1 MDYRYHTAIAPG
13 GASQVR
19 PRRALSLSLA
29 VLAATGGVGCWAVAA
44 RAQEVGQAQGAAGV
58 QKGQVLVTT
67 QQLNLRVRR
76 QSDGVEVV
84 IEGVGSAPEL
94 QQTTRGTV
102 WLGRLLTSRPAALPG
117 GGQRLSV
124 PEAGFQ
130 SLSLVGAGQV
140 FELQV
145 TPIPGYPLGRPV
157 VSADGRDLIL
167 SFASSGQA
175 SQQTSSLDLR
185 RPGRVSEP
193 TAAYVPPLQPRAVA
207 PPVGDMAV
215 GTMLLTNSSY
225 LNVSGP
231 PVTMTLR
238 KAPARDVLMALS
250 RLGGYGFVF
259 VEDSNKADNAAGTNG
274 SASTLPISISF
285 RNENYGQAV
294 NSALLAAGLQGKR
307 QGNTILAGTNV
318 MGKSFGAQ
326 LSKVYRLNQVNANSA
341 ADYLA
346 NLGAQVT
353 KTNTINTAITA
364 GANPNTTAI
373 GASNLATTTSSRQ
386 TKVESYSAG
395 TGPLQGLIATTDS
408 RLSTITLVGEPR
420 LVTVA
425 ESYLRQLD
433 LRQRQVALSVK
444 ILDITLG
451 NNATIDNSFAFKF
464 GNSFIISESGQL
476 LAQFGRD
483 QPIAGTPPTGS
494 TTTTTV
500 NTSNSGDDTSISS
513 TNTSNA
519 SGNSSLSS
527 LGSSNSGFD
536 TSNSNQ
542 SGSNSSVTL
551 RSNEFSNFSDAQ
563 ISSIAN
569 ELNLEVPGQSTY
581 NPANRSFTFTPSIG
595 TGTATLLDS
604 IASNLQSTIT
614 RLTGIDR
621 SNIDTTIVSRS
632 NSSFLNDRSSGSR
645 ANNFFSG
652 SESSRSNP
660 SNSFAGNRSTTTTTS
675 TNTVPIGGT
684 PGKPADNFV
693 NFLNAQ
699 IVSAS
704 TKVLASPTLILSE
717 NADEL
722 RKGEDTQGINIANL
736 SRGGSGGSGGG
747 GGSSDNNA
755 NIGRTKANESFVTVG
770 EQVITNF
777 EVSTSS
783 NFGNVV
789 TCTAE
794 LGIAGLTFG
803 ARVSKIDDNGFV
815 TFSMSPAITATVRQQ
830 EVPGCGFVDI
840 LAVRRLDTGSA
851 RVRDGQTLIMTG
863 VISDAD
869 RQEVTKWPILG
880 DVPVIGQFFRNSN
893 NIRAKRELVILVTPR
908 IINDNEGGTF
918 GYGYQPGTSDSRRLL
933 TDPNSPLRSQP

>member
-1 MDYRYHTAIAPG
+1 MPRLRCHPMDHRYLAAIAPG
-13 GASQVR
+13 VASQVR
-19 PRRALSLSLA
+19 PRALSLSLA
-29 VLAATGGVGCWAVAA
+29 VLAATGGVGSWAVAA
-44 RAQEVGQAQGAAGV
+44 RAQEVGQAPQGAVGV
-58 QKGQVLVTT
+58 QKGQVIVTT

-84 IEGVGSAPEL
+84 IEGVGAAPEL

-102 WLGRLLTSRPAALPG
+102 WLGRLLTSRPAVLPG

-175 SQQTSSLDLR
+175 SQQTSRLDLR

-231 PVTMTLR
+231 PITLTTKNAPAVNVLMTL
-238 KAPARDVLMALS
+238 S
-250 RLGGYGFVF
+250 RWGGYGFVF
-259 VEDSNKADNAAGTNG
+259 VEDTSQVENAGAAT
-274 SASTLPISISF
+274 STPLISMSF
-285 RNENYGQAV
+285 RNENYGQAF
-294 NSALLAAGLQGKR
+294 NSALLAAGLQAKR
-307 QGNTILAGTNV
+307 QGNTILVGTNV
-318 MGKSFGAQ
+318 LGKSFGAQ

-353 KTNTINTAITA
+353 KTNTINTAITE
-364 GANPNTTAI
+364 GANPNTTAV

-395 TGPLQGLIATTDS
+395 TGPLQGLLATTDS

-444 ILDITLG
+444 ILDISLG
-451 NNATIDNSFAFKF
+451 NNATMENGFAVRW
-464 GNSFIISESGQL
+464 GNSFIVNNRGEMVANYGDYQPPSSPEGGLPGTYSAAPRTTPLVGTGALTTTDPGFFDQL
-476 LAQFGRD
+476 NNVPYPGA
-483 QPIAGTPPTGS
+483 
-494 TTTTTV
+494 TTTTINGRQFFLRPSFGQYGNPLQPGLSEFTPGAPATPDRFITNPQTGEVTV
-500 NTSNSGDDTSISS
+500 IPGTVGTADRYTRSS
-513 TNTSNA
+513 
-519 SGNSSLSS
+519 
-527 LGSSNSGFD
+527 
-536 TSNSNQ
+536 
-542 SGSNSSVTL
+542 
-551 RSNEFSNFSDAQ
+551 
-563 ISSIAN
+563 
-569 ELNLEVPGQSTY
+569 
-581 NPANRSFTFTPSIG
+581 PANFAYPRNQLFDYIR
-595 TGTATLLDS
+595 A
-604 IASNLQSTIT
+604 TIT
-614 RLTGIDR
+614 
-621 SNIDTTIVSRS
+621 
-632 NSSFLNDRSSGSR
+632 SS
-645 ANNFFSG
+645 
-652 SESSRSNP
+652 
-660 SNSFAGNRSTTTTTS
+660 
-675 TNTVPIGGT
+675 
-684 PGKPADNFV
+684 
-693 NFLNAQ
+693 
-699 IVSAS
+699 S

-717 NADEL
+717 NSEEL
-722 RKGEDTQGINIANL
+722 RKGEDTLALNIANL
-736 SRGGSGGSGGG
+736 SSGGSGSGGG
-747 GGSSDNNA
+747 GGGSGGGSDNNA
-755 NIGRTKANESFVTVG
+755 TIGRTKANESYVTVG
-770 EQVITNF
+770 EQVITNYT
-777 EVSTSS
+777 VTSGTQ
-783 NFGNVV
+783 GNGNS
-789 TCTAE
+789 CQPE
-794 LGIAGLTFG
+794 FGIAGLTFG

-815 TFSMSPAITATVRQQ
+815 TFSMSPAITAALRQQ
-830 EVPGCGFVDI
+830 PVAGCGPIDI

-869 RQEVTKWPILG
+869 RQEVSKWPILG
-880 DVPVIGQFFRNSN
+880 DVPIIGQFFRSSN
-893 NIRAKRELVILVTPR
+893 NNRAKRELVILVTPR
-908 IINDNEGGTF
+908 IINDSEGGNF
-918 GYGYQPGTSDSRRLL
+918 GYGYQPGTNDSRRLL
-933 TDPNSPLRSQP
+933 ADPNSPLRSQP

>member
-13 GASQVR
+13 VASQVR
-19 PRRALSLSLA
+19 PRALSLSLA
-29 VLAATGGVGCWAVAA
+29 VLAATGGVGCWAAAA
-44 RAQEVGQAQGAAGV
+44 RAQEVGQAQQGAAGV
-58 QKGQVLVTT
+58 QKGQVIVTT

-94 QQTTRGTV
+94 QQTTRGAV
-102 WLGRLLTSRPAALPG
+102 WMGRLLTSRPAALPG

-130 SLSLVGAGQV
+130 SLSLVGTGQV
-140 FELQV
+140 FELQI

-167 SFASSGQA
+167 SFAASGQA

-193 TAAYVPPLQPRAVA
+193 RAAYVPPLQPRAVA

-238 KAPARDVLMALS
+238 NAPARDVLMALS

-259 VEDSNKADNAAGTNG
+259 VEDSSKADKAGAAP
-274 SASTLPISISF
+274 SMLPISISF
-285 RNENYGQAV
+285 RNENYGQAF

-307 QGNTILAGTNV
+307 QGNTILAGANV
-318 MGKSFGAQ
+318 LGKSFGAQ

-346 NLGAQVT
+346 NLGASVT
-353 KTNTINTAITA
+353 KTNTISTAITA
-364 GANPNTTAI
+364 GANPNTTAL
-373 GASNLATTTSSRQ
+373 GAQNLATTTSSRQ

-395 TGPLQGLIATTDS
+395 SGPLQGLIATTDS

-444 ILDITLG
+444 ILDVSLG
-451 NNATIDNSFAFKF
+451 NNATIDNSFAVRW
-464 GNSFIISESGQL
+464 GNNFIVNDQGQMLGAFNSL
-476 LAQFGRD
+476 LPPALDAFGRAYPTEVEFEYT
-483 QPIAGTPPTGS
+483 QPSADGTEPGSITAEAPTGINVS
-494 TTTTTV
+494 GGAQLGTV
-500 NTSNSGDDTSISS
+500 YPTRPFASIYKDA
-513 TNTSNA
+513 TKRNP
-519 SGNSSLSS
+519 GLS
-527 LGSSNSGFD
+527 
-536 TSNSNQ
+536 
-542 SGSNSSVTL
+542 
-551 RSNEFSNFSDAQ
+551 
-563 ISSIAN
+563 
-569 ELNLEVPGQSTY
+569 Y
-581 NPANRSFTFTPSIG
+581 NR
-595 TGTATLLDS
+595 
-604 IASNLQSTIT
+604 
-614 RLTGIDR
+614 
-621 SNIDTTIVSRS
+621 
-632 NSSFLNDRSSGSR
+632 
-645 ANNFFSG
+645 NNFY
-652 SESSRSNP
+652 
-660 SNSFAGNRSTTTTTS
+660 
-675 TNTVPIGGT
+675 
-684 PGKPADNFV
+684 NFV
-693 NFLNAQ
+693 NATIRSSN
-699 IVSAS
+699 

-717 NADEL
+717 NAEEL
-722 RKGEDTQGINIANL
+722 RKGEDTLALNIANL
-736 SRGGSGGSGGG
+736 SSGGSGSNSSSSGNTG
-747 GGSSDNNA
+747 SDNNA
-755 NIGRTKANESFVTVG
+755 TIGRTKANESYVTVG
-770 EQVITNF
+770 EQVITNY
-777 EVSTSS
+777 EVTTGTI
-783 NFGNVV
+783 GNGNS
-789 TCTAE
+789 CQPIF
-794 LGIAGLTFG
+794 GIAGLTFG

-815 TFSMSPAITATVRQQ
+815 TFSMSPAITAALRQQ
-830 EVPGCGFVDI
+830 PVAGCGLVDI

-869 RQEVTKWPILG
+869 RQEVSKWPILG
-880 DVPVIGQFFRNSN
+880 DVPIIGQFFRSSN
-893 NIRAKRELVILVTPR
+893 NNRAKRELVILVTPR

-918 GYGYQPGTSDSRRLL
+918 GYGYQPGSGDTRRFLA
-933 TDPNSPLRSQP
+933 DPNAPLRSQP

>member
-1 MDYRYHTAIAPG
+1 MPRLRCHPMDYRYLAATAPG
-13 GASQVR
+13 VASQVR
-19 PRRALSLSLA
+19 PRALSLSLA
-29 VLAATGGVGCWAVAA
+29 VLAATGGVGGWAAAA
-44 RAQEVGQAQGAAGV
+44 RGQDVGQAQGATGV
-58 QKGQVLVTT
+58 QKGQVIVVT

-102 WLGRLLTSRPAALPG
+102 WLGRLLTSRPAVLPG

-140 FELQV
+140 FELQI

-167 SFASSGQA
+167 SFAASGQA

-238 KAPARDVLMALS
+238 NAPARDVLMALS

-259 VEDSNKADNAAGTNG
+259 IEDSNKADNAAGPNAP
-274 SASTLPISISF
+274 ASTLPISISF
-285 RNENYGQAV
+285 RNENYGQAF

-318 MGKSFGAQ
+318 LGKSFGAQ

-353 KTNTINTAITA
+353 KTNTINTAITE
-364 GANPNTTAI
+364 GANPNTTAV

-444 ILDITLG
+444 ILDVSLG
-451 NNATIDNSFAFKF
+451 NNATIDNSFAVRW
-464 GNSFIISESGQL
+464 GNNFIVNDQGQMVGAFNSL
-476 LAQFGRD
+476 LPPRTDAFGRSYPND
-483 QPIAGTPPTGS
+483 VTFEIDEQGRITAEAPTGINVS
-494 TTTTTV
+494 GGAQLG
-500 NTSNSGDDTSISS
+500 TSPYPSQPDASIFKEA
-513 TNTSNA
+513 TKRN
-519 SGNSSLSS
+519 
-527 LGSSNSGFD
+527 
-536 TSNSNQ
+536 
-542 SGSNSSVTL
+542 
-551 RSNEFSNFSDAQ
+551 
-563 ISSIAN
+563 
-569 ELNLEVPGQSTY
+569 PGLAY
-581 NPANRSFTFTPSIG
+581 NR
-595 TGTATLLDS
+595 
-604 IASNLQSTIT
+604 
-614 RLTGIDR
+614 
-621 SNIDTTIVSRS
+621 
-632 NSSFLNDRSSGSR
+632 
-645 ANNFFSG
+645 NNFY
-652 SESSRSNP
+652 
-660 SNSFAGNRSTTTTTS
+660 
-675 TNTVPIGGT
+675 
-684 PGKPADNFV
+684 NFV
-693 NFLNAQ
+693 NATIRSSN
-699 IVSAS
+699 

-717 NADEL
+717 NAEEL
-722 RKGEDTQGINIANL
+722 RKGEDTQAINIANL
-736 SRGGSGGSGGG
+736 SSGGSGNNSNSSGNS
-747 GGSSDNNA
+747 GSNNNA
-755 NIGRTKANESFVTVG
+755 TIGRTKANESYVTVG
-770 EQVITNF
+770 EQVITNYT
-777 EVSTSS
+777 VTTGTA
-783 NFGNVV
+783 GNGNS
-789 TCTAE
+789 CQPE
-794 LGIAGLTFG
+794 FGIAGLTFG

-815 TFSMSPAITATVRQQ
+815 TFSMSPAITAALRQQ
-830 EVPGCGFVDI
+830 PVAGCGLVDI

-869 RQEVTKWPILG
+869 RQEVSKWPILG
-880 DVPVIGQFFRNSN
+880 DVPIIGQFFRSSN
-893 NIRAKRELVILVTPR
+893 NNRAKRELVILVTPR
-908 IINDNEGGTF
+908 IINDNEGGNF
-918 GYGYQPGTSDSRRLL
+918 GYGYQPGTNDSRRFLA
-933 TDPNSPLRSQP
+933 DPNAPLRSQP

>member
-1 MDYRYHTAIAPG
+1 
-13 GASQVR
+13 
-19 PRRALSLSLA
+19 
-29 VLAATGGVGCWAVAA
+29 LAATGGVDGWAAAA
-44 RAQEVGQAQGAAGV
+44 RAQDAGQAQGAAGV
-58 QKGQVLVTT
+58 QKGQVIVPT
-67 QQLNLRVRR
+67 QRLNLRVRR

-102 WLGRLLTSRPAALPG
+102 WLGRLLTSRPAALPV

-140 FELQV
+140 FELQI

-167 SFASSGQA
+167 SFATSGQA

-238 KAPARDVLMALS
+238 NAPARDVLMALS

-259 VEDSNKADNAAGTNG
+259 VEDSSRADNAA
-274 SASTLPISISF
+274 AAPSTLPISISF

-294 NSALLAAGLQGKR
+294 NSALLAAGLQAKR
-307 QGNTILAGTNV
+307 QGNTILAGANV
-318 MGKSFGAQ
+318 LGKSFGAQ

-353 KTNTINTAITA
+353 KTNTINTAITE
-364 GANPNTTAI
+364 GVNPNSTAI
-373 GASNLATTTSSRQ
+373 GAQNLATTTSSRQ

-395 TGPLQGLIATTDS
+395 SGPLQGLIATTDS

-444 ILDITLG
+444 ILDVSLG
-451 NNATIDNSFAFKF
+451 NNTTIDNSFAVRW
-464 GNSFIISESGQL
+464 GNNFIVNDQGQMVGAFNSL
-476 LAQFGRD
+476 LPPALDAFGRAYPTD
-483 QPIAGTPPTGS
+483 VSFDATPPSADGTDPGS
-494 TTTTTV
+494 V
-500 NTSNSGDDTSISS
+500 SS
-513 TNTSNA
+513 EA
-519 SGNSSLSS
+519 
-527 LGSSNSGFD
+527 
-536 TSNSNQ
+536 
-542 SGSNSSVTL
+542 
-551 RSNEFSNFSDAQ
+551 
-563 ISSIAN
+563 
-569 ELNLEVPGQSTY
+569 P
-581 NPANRSFTFTPSIG
+581 
-595 TGTATLLDS
+595 
-604 IASNLQSTIT
+604 
-614 RLTGIDR
+614 TGI
-621 SNIDTTIVSRS
+621 NVSGGAQLGTVYPTRPY
-632 NSSFLNDRSSGSR
+632 GSIYR
-645 ANNFFSG
+645 DATKRNPGLSYNRNNFY
-652 SESSRSNP
+652 
-660 SNSFAGNRSTTTTTS
+660 
-675 TNTVPIGGT
+675 
-684 PGKPADNFV
+684 NFV
-693 NFLNAQ
+693 NATIRSSN
-699 IVSAS
+699 

-717 NADEL
+717 NSEEL
-722 RKGEDTQGINIANL
+722 RKGEDTLALNIANL
-736 SRGGSGGSGGG
+736 SSGGSDNNSSSS
-747 GGSSDNNA
+747 GSTGSDNNA
-755 NIGRTKANESFVTVG
+755 AIGRTRANESYVTVG
-770 EQVITNF
+770 EQVITNY
-777 EVSTSS
+777 EVTTGTS
-783 NFGNVV
+783 GNGNS
-789 TCTAE
+789 CQPIF
-794 LGIAGLTFG
+794 GIAGLTFG

-815 TFSMSPAITATVRQQ
+815 TFSMSPAITAALRQQ
-830 EVPGCGFVDI
+830 PVAGCGLIDI

-869 RQEVTKWPILG
+869 RQEVSKWPILG
-880 DVPVIGQFFRNSN
+880 DVPIIGQFFRSSN
-893 NIRAKRELVILVTPR
+893 NNRAKRELVILVTPR

-918 GYGYQPGTSDSRRLL
+918 GYGYQPGTNDTRRFLA
-933 TDPNSPLRSQP
+933 DPNAPLRSQP

>member
-1 MDYRYHTAIAPG
+1 MPRLRRLPMDSRYRAAIAPG
-13 GASQVR
+13 GARQSR
-19 PRRALSLSLA
+19 PLALSLSLA
-29 VLAATGGVGCWAVAA
+29 VLAAATGGPGGWAAAA
-44 RAQEVGQAQGAAGV
+44 RAQEVAQAPQGAAGV
-58 QKGQVLVTT
+58 QKGQVIVTT

-84 IEGVGSAPEL
+84 IEGVGAAPEL

-238 KAPARDVLMALS
+238 NAPARDVLMALS
-250 RLGGYGFVF
+250 RMGGYGFVF
-259 VEDSNKADNAAGTNG
+259 IEDSNKADNGGTP
-274 SASTLPISISF
+274 ASTLPISISF

-294 NSALLAAGLQGKR
+294 NSALLAAGLQAKR

-318 MGKSFGAQ
+318 LGKSFGAQ
-326 LSKVYRLNQVNANSA
+326 LSKVYRLNQVSANSA

-353 KTNTINTAITA
+353 KTNTINTAITE
-364 GANPNTTAI
+364 GVNPNNTAI
-373 GASNLATTTSSRQ
+373 GAQNLATTTSSRQ

-395 TGPLQGLIATTDS
+395 SGPLQGLIATTDS

-444 ILDITLG
+444 ILDVSLG
-451 NNATIDNSFAFKF
+451 NNANFDNSFAVRWGNNFIVNDQGQMVGAF
-464 GNSFIISESGQL
+464 GSL
-476 LAQFGRD
+476 LPPKTDAFGRSYPND
-483 QPIAGTPPTGS
+483 VTFEIDDKGRIVSEAPTG
-494 TTTTTV
+494 V
-500 NTSNSGDDTSISS
+500 NVNGGAQLGPSPYPSQPSASIFKDA
-513 TNTSNA
+513 TKRNP
-519 SGNSSLSS
+519 GLSYY
-527 LGSSNSGFD
+527 
-536 TSNSNQ
+536 
-542 SGSNSSVTL
+542 
-551 RSNEFSNFSDAQ
+551 
-563 ISSIAN
+563 
-569 ELNLEVPGQSTY
+569 P
-581 NPANRSFTFTPSIG
+581 
-595 TGTATLLDS
+595 
-604 IASNLQSTIT
+604 
-614 RLTGIDR
+614 
-621 SNIDTTIVSRS
+621 
-632 NSSFLNDRSSGSR
+632 
-645 ANNFFSG
+645 NNFY
-652 SESSRSNP
+652 
-660 SNSFAGNRSTTTTTS
+660 
-675 TNTVPIGGT
+675 
-684 PGKPADNFV
+684 NFV
-693 NFLNAQ
+693 NATIRSSN
-699 IVSAS
+699 

-717 NADEL
+717 NSEEL
-722 RKGEDTQGINIANL
+722 RKGEDTLALNIANL
-736 SRGGSGGSGGG
+736 SSGSSGSSSSNSGGS
-747 GGSSDNNA
+747 SSDNNA
-755 NIGRTKANESFVTVG
+755 TIGRTKANESYVTVG
-770 EQVITNF
+770 EQVITNYT
-777 EVSTSS
+777 VTTGT
-783 NFGNVV
+783 NGNGNS
-789 TCTAE
+789 CQPE
-794 LGIAGLTFG
+794 FGIAGLTFG

-815 TFSMSPAITATVRQQ
+815 TFSMSPAITAALRQQ
-830 EVPGCGFVDI
+830 PVAGCGLVDI

-869 RQEVTKWPILG
+869 RQEVSKWPILG
-880 DVPVIGQFFRNSN
+880 DVPIIGQFFRSSN
-893 NIRAKRELVILVTPR
+893 NNRAKRELVILVTPR
-908 IINDNEGGTF
+908 IINDNEGGNF
-918 GYGYQPGTSDSRRLL
+918 GYGYQPGTNDSRRFLA
-933 TDPNSPLRSQP
+933 DPNAPLRSQP

>member
-1 MDYRYHTAIAPG
+1 MDHRYLAAIAPG

-19 PRRALSLSLA
+19 QRALSLSLV
-29 VLAATGGVGCWAVAA
+29 VLAATGGVDGWAAAA
-44 RAQEVGQAQGAAGV
+44 RAQDAGQAQGAAGV
-58 QKGQVLVTT
+58 QKGQVIVPT
-67 QQLNLRVRR
+67 QRLNLRVRR

-102 WLGRLLTSRPAALPG
+102 WLGRLLTSRPAALPV

-140 FELQV
+140 FELQI

-167 SFASSGQA
+167 SFAASGQA

-238 KAPARDVLMALS
+238 NAPARDVLMALS

-259 VEDSNKADNAAGTNG
+259 VEDSSRADNAA
-274 SASTLPISISF
+274 AAPSTLPISISF

-294 NSALLAAGLQGKR
+294 NSALLAAGLQAKR
-307 QGNTILAGTNV
+307 QGNTILAGANV
-318 MGKSFGAQ
+318 LGKSFGAQ

-353 KTNTINTAITA
+353 KTNTINTAITE
-364 GANPNTTAI
+364 GVNPNSTAI
-373 GASNLATTTSSRQ
+373 GAQNLATTTSSRQ

-395 TGPLQGLIATTDS
+395 SGPLQGLIATTDS

-444 ILDITLG
+444 ILDVSLG
-451 NNATIDNSFAFKF
+451 NNTTIDNSFAVRW
-464 GNSFIISESGQL
+464 GNNFIVNDQGQMVGAFNSL
-476 LAQFGRD
+476 LPPALDAFGRAYPTD
-483 QPIAGTPPTGS
+483 VSFDATPPSADGTDPGSITSEAPTGIN
-494 TTTTTV
+494 V
-500 NTSNSGDDTSISS
+500 NSGAQYGTVYPTRPYGSIYRDA
-513 TNTSNA
+513 TKRNP
-519 SGNSSLSS
+519 GLS
-527 LGSSNSGFD
+527 
-536 TSNSNQ
+536 
-542 SGSNSSVTL
+542 
-551 RSNEFSNFSDAQ
+551 
-563 ISSIAN
+563 
-569 ELNLEVPGQSTY
+569 Y
-581 NPANRSFTFTPSIG
+581 NR
-595 TGTATLLDS
+595 
-604 IASNLQSTIT
+604 
-614 RLTGIDR
+614 
-621 SNIDTTIVSRS
+621 
-632 NSSFLNDRSSGSR
+632 
-645 ANNFFSG
+645 NNFY
-652 SESSRSNP
+652 
-660 SNSFAGNRSTTTTTS
+660 
-675 TNTVPIGGT
+675 
-684 PGKPADNFV
+684 NFV
-693 NFLNAQ
+693 NATIRSSN
-699 IVSAS
+699 

-717 NADEL
+717 NSEEL
-722 RKGEDTQGINIANL
+722 RKGEDTLALNIANL
-736 SRGGSGGSGGG
+736 SSGGSDNNSSSS
-747 GGSSDNNA
+747 GSTGSDNNA
-755 NIGRTKANESFVTVG
+755 AIGRTRANESYVTVG
-770 EQVITNF
+770 EQVITNY
-777 EVSTSS
+777 EVTTGT
-783 NFGNVV
+783 NGNGNS
-789 TCTAE
+789 CQPIF
-794 LGIAGLTFG
+794 GIAGLTFG

-815 TFSMSPAITATVRQQ
+815 TFSMSPAITAALRQQ
-830 EVPGCGFVDI
+830 PVAGCGLIDI

-869 RQEVTKWPILG
+869 RQEVSKWPILG
-880 DVPVIGQFFRNSN
+880 DVPIIGQFFRSSN
-893 NIRAKRELVILVTPR
+893 NNRAKRELVILVTPR

-918 GYGYQPGTSDSRRLL
+918 GYGYQPGTNDTRRFLA
-933 TDPNSPLRSQP
+933 DPNAPLRSQP

>member
-1 MDYRYHTAIAPG
+1 MPRLRCHPMDYRYLAAIAPG
-13 GASQVR
+13 VASQVR
-19 PRRALSLSLA
+19 PRAISLSLA
-29 VLAATGGVGCWAVAA
+29 VLAATGGVDCWAAAA
-44 RAQEVGQAQGAAGV
+44 RAQEVGQAQQGAAGV
-58 QKGQVLVTT
+58 QKGQVIVTT

-94 QQTTRGTV
+94 QQTTRGAV
-102 WLGRLLTSRPAALPG
+102 WMGRLLTSRPAALPG

-130 SLSLVGAGQV
+130 SLSLVGTGQV
-140 FELQV
+140 FELQI

-238 KAPARDVLMALS
+238 NAPARDVLMALS

-259 VEDSNKADNAAGTNG
+259 VEDSSKVDKASAAP
-274 SASTLPISISF
+274 SMLPISISF
-285 RNENYGQAV
+285 RNENYGQAF

-307 QGNTILAGTNV
+307 QGNTILAGANV
-318 MGKSFGAQ
+318 LGKSFGAQ

-346 NLGAQVT
+346 NLGASVT

-364 GANPNTTAI
+364 GANPNTTAL
-373 GASNLATTTSSRQ
+373 GAQNLATTTSSRQ

-395 TGPLQGLIATTDS
+395 SGPLQGLIATTDS

-444 ILDITLG
+444 ILDISLG
-451 NNATIDNSFAFKF
+451 NNTEIDNSFAVRWGNNFIVNDQGQMVGAFNSLLPPAFDAF
-464 GNSFIISESGQL
+464 GRAYPTQTRLEYDENGITYEAPTGVNLSGG
-476 LAQFGRD
+476 AQFGTS
-483 QPIAGTPPTGS
+483 PYPTDPNVSVFKDATKRNPG
-494 TTTTTV
+494 
-500 NTSNSGDDTSISS
+500 
-513 TNTSNA
+513 
-519 SGNSSLSS
+519 LS
-527 LGSSNSGFD
+527 
-536 TSNSNQ
+536 
-542 SGSNSSVTL
+542 
-551 RSNEFSNFSDAQ
+551 
-563 ISSIAN
+563 
-569 ELNLEVPGQSTY
+569 Y
-581 NPANRSFTFTPSIG
+581 NR
-595 TGTATLLDS
+595 
-604 IASNLQSTIT
+604 
-614 RLTGIDR
+614 
-621 SNIDTTIVSRS
+621 
-632 NSSFLNDRSSGSR
+632 
-645 ANNFFSG
+645 NNFY
-652 SESSRSNP
+652 
-660 SNSFAGNRSTTTTTS
+660 
-675 TNTVPIGGT
+675 
-684 PGKPADNFV
+684 NFV
-693 NFLNAQ
+693 NATIRSSN
-699 IVSAS
+699 

-717 NADEL
+717 NAEEL
-722 RKGEDTQGINIANL
+722 RKGEDTQAINIANL
-736 SRGGSGGSGGG
+736 SSGGSGNNSNRS
-747 GGSSDNNA
+747 GSSGSNNNA
-755 NIGRTKANESFVTVG
+755 TIGRTKANESYVTVG
-770 EQVITNF
+770 EQVITNYT
-777 EVSTSS
+777 VTTGT
-783 NFGNVV
+783 NGNGNS
-789 TCTAE
+789 CE
-794 LGIAGLTFG
+794 PEFGIAGLTFG

-815 TFSMSPAITATVRQQ
+815 TFSMSPAITAALRQQ
-830 EVPGCGFVDI
+830 PVAGCGLVDI

-869 RQEVTKWPILG
+869 RQEVSKWPILG
-880 DVPVIGQFFRNSN
+880 DVPIIGQFFRSSN
-893 NIRAKRELVILVTPR
+893 NNRAKRELVILVTPR
-908 IINDNEGGTF
+908 IINDNEGGNF
-918 GYGYQPGTSDSRRLL
+918 GYGYQPGTNDTRRLL
-933 TDPNSPLRSQP
+933 ADPNSPLRSQP

>member
-1 MDYRYHTAIAPG
+1 MDYRYLAAIAPG
-13 GASQVR
+13 VASQVR
-19 PRRALSLSLA
+19 PRAISLSLA
-29 VLAATGGVGCWAVAA
+29 VLAATGGVDCWAAAA
-44 RAQEVGQAQGAAGV
+44 RAQEVGQAQQGAAGV
-58 QKGQVLVTT
+58 QKGQVIVTT

-94 QQTTRGTV
+94 QQTTRGAV
-102 WLGRLLTSRPAALPG
+102 WMGRLLTSRPAALPG

-130 SLSLVGAGQV
+130 SLSLVGTGQV
-140 FELQV
+140 FELQI

-238 KAPARDVLMALS
+238 NAPARDVLMALS

-259 VEDSNKADNAAGTNG
+259 VEDSSKVDKASAAP
-274 SASTLPISISF
+274 SMLPISISF
-285 RNENYGQAV
+285 RNENYGQAF

-307 QGNTILAGTNV
+307 QGNTILAGANV
-318 MGKSFGAQ
+318 LGKSFGAQ

-346 NLGAQVT
+346 NLGASVT

-364 GANPNTTAI
+364 GANPNTTAL
-373 GASNLATTTSSRQ
+373 GAQNLATTTSSRQ

-395 TGPLQGLIATTDS
+395 SGPLQGLIATTDS

-444 ILDITLG
+444 ILDISLG
-451 NNATIDNSFAFKF
+451 NNTEIDNSFAVRWGNNFIVNDQGQMVGAFNSLLPPAFDAF
-464 GNSFIISESGQL
+464 GRAYPTQTRLEYDENGITYEAPTGVNLSGG
-476 LAQFGRD
+476 AQFGTS
-483 QPIAGTPPTGS
+483 PYPTDPNVSVFKDATKRNPG
-494 TTTTTV
+494 
-500 NTSNSGDDTSISS
+500 
-513 TNTSNA
+513 
-519 SGNSSLSS
+519 LS
-527 LGSSNSGFD
+527 
-536 TSNSNQ
+536 
-542 SGSNSSVTL
+542 
-551 RSNEFSNFSDAQ
+551 
-563 ISSIAN
+563 
-569 ELNLEVPGQSTY
+569 Y
-581 NPANRSFTFTPSIG
+581 NR
-595 TGTATLLDS
+595 
-604 IASNLQSTIT
+604 
-614 RLTGIDR
+614 
-621 SNIDTTIVSRS
+621 
-632 NSSFLNDRSSGSR
+632 
-645 ANNFFSG
+645 NNFY
-652 SESSRSNP
+652 
-660 SNSFAGNRSTTTTTS
+660 
-675 TNTVPIGGT
+675 
-684 PGKPADNFV
+684 NFV
-693 NFLNAQ
+693 NATIRSSN
-699 IVSAS
+699 

-717 NADEL
+717 NAEEL
-722 RKGEDTQGINIANL
+722 RKGEDTQAINIANL
-736 SRGGSGGSGGG
+736 SSGGSGNNSNRS
-747 GGSSDNNA
+747 GSSGSNNNA
-755 NIGRTKANESFVTVG
+755 TIGRTKANESYVTVG
-770 EQVITNF
+770 EQVITNYT
-777 EVSTSS
+777 VTTGT
-783 NFGNVV
+783 NGNGNS
-789 TCTAE
+789 CE
-794 LGIAGLTFG
+794 PEFGIAGLTFG

-815 TFSMSPAITATVRQQ
+815 TFSMSPAITAALRQQ
-830 EVPGCGFVDI
+830 PVAGCGLVDI

-869 RQEVTKWPILG
+869 RQEVSKWPILG
-880 DVPVIGQFFRNSN
+880 DVPIIGQFFRSSN
-893 NIRAKRELVILVTPR
+893 NNRAKRELVILVTPR
-908 IINDNEGGTF
+908 IINDNEGGNF
-918 GYGYQPGTSDSRRLL
+918 GYGYQPGTNDTRRLL
-933 TDPNSPLRSQP
+933 ADPNSPLRSQP